1 MRLTRLDFVDYS
13 HVFTASHATSEL
25 FIFRKFY
32 NISLLNFLLR
42 CYVCHGN
49 FEKSDDED
57 RITLSELP
65 KGVLLEW
72 LGITQFNAVK
82 SSRKLIGLGVGLLNT
97 LFESTN
103 IIHIMGPSMSMHEN
117 V

>member
-1 MRLTRLDFVDYS
+1 MR
-13 HVFTASHATSEL
+13 
-25 FIFRKFY
+25 
-32 NISLLNFLLR
+32 
-42 CYVCHGN
+42 HGN
-49 FEKSDDED
+49 FENSDDED

-103 IIHIMGPSMSMHEN
+103 NPYNGPEYVDTRECSIRNDNFIYCFLTIYLFIRSDN
-117 V
+117 D